1 MKKNNFIVL
10 SLCGISACAIVG
22 LSLMVGN
29 DSGGELCSKEI
40 VFLYARFPE
49 PSFRAAN
56 GKTNRHELSLRSMQE
71 MIDVLKREDF
81 VQKVFCAITSS
92 PLQRGLSVPRRE
104 LLQEIRRVEFL
115 VDELPDDANRVK
127 GRMIVKS
134 SSEWLS
140 RAIADKYV
148 ALLQQLVEDESRVR
162 VDKSTMSYYSDYHA
176 KKKKLKSLE
185 DRLLQKDVS
194 DVDRQLLRQEIINVK
209 GEMEKI
215 DIEWKNRIAGRRVPG
230 TSDRLTLKMMVQ
242 E

>member
-49 PSFRAAN
+49 PSCCAAN
-56 GKTNRHELSLRSMQE
+56 GKMNRYELSLRSMQE

-81 VQKVFCAITSS
+81 VQKVFCAIVSS
-92 PLQRGLSVPRRE
+92 PLQSELLAPRRE
-104 LLQEIRRVEFL
+104 LIQEIRRVEFK

-127 GRMIVKS
+127 GRIIVRS
-134 SSEWLS
+134 SSEGLS
-140 RAIADKYV
+140 RAIADEYV
-148 ALLQQLVEDESRVR
+148 ALLQQLVKDESRVR
-162 VDKSTMSYYSDYHA
+162 IDKSTMSYYSDYHV
-176 KKKKLKSLE
+176 KKKELKSLE

-194 DVDRQLLRQEIINVK
+194 DADRQLLRQEIINVK

-215 DIEWKNRIAGRRVPG
+215 DTEWKNRIE
-230 TSDRLTLKMMVQ
+230 TLRK
-242 E
+242 ETGGAIEFIDN